1 MTDEPEPVDLT
12 NRSGGADLNAQGDI
26 HVGGDVVG
34 RDKIVH
40 IHYEP
45 EPPQVT
51 GRQQFSTERRAVY
64 ERLWSMLEEVHV
76 KVRTDALG
84 RREFDELLTAVNA
97 FCLKNS
103 LHLAKAH
110 SALASQYLEHVFRLS
125 QLVAQSRDKR
135 VQQSWAITADL
146 PADTLQ
152 EYDEL
157 QQAWREVDRARET
170 LLVEFRHVLQSED

>member
-1 MTDEPEPVDLT
+1 MADEPVPTDIT

-26 HVGGDVVG
+26 HVEGDVVG

-40 IHYEP
+40 VHYEP
-45 EPPQVT
+45 EPPKVT
-51 GRQQFSTERRAVY
+51 ARQQFSIERRAVY

-84 RREFDELLTAVNA
+84 RREFDELLAEVNA

-110 SALASQYLEHVFRLS
+110 SVLAGQYLADVFHLS

-157 QQAWREVDRARET
+157 QQAWREVDQARET
-170 LLVEFRHVLQSED
+170 LLVEFRHVLQSEE